1 MRITESNATPI
12 PVAERR
18 DRSGSFEPL
27 VANMNDET
35 RLYLRNGIS
44 DLRDQRQERFVATAH
59 SVQNDDADVKA
70 SKVLL
75 VLKALVYRDEDIKIS
90 LNQPKEFT
98 VAAARPTLSGY
109 SRHGVSMK
117 IANQSPR

>member
-1 MRITESNATPI
+1 
-12 PVAERR
+12 
-18 DRSGSFEPL
+18 
-27 VANMNDET
+27 MNDGT

-44 DLRDQRQERFVATAH
+44 DLRDQRQERFVATTH
-59 SVQNDDADVKA
+59 SMQNDDADVKA

-75 VLKALVYRDEDIKIS
+75 VLKALVHRDKDIKIS
-90 LNQPKEFT
+90 LNQPKKFT